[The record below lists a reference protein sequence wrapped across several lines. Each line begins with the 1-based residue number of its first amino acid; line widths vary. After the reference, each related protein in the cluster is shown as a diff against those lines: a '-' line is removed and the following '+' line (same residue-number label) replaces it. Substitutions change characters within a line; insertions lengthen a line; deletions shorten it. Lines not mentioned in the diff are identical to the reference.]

1 MADWDPP
8 SSFRCHFRET
18 KKYDNFTGFG
28 FAEAN
33 LIMVWQTVFNE
44 FFAEILGERKKRCVY
59 SLHKA
64 LYEQT
69 PGNWEILFKSFPK

>member
-44 FFAEILGERKKRCVY
+44 FFAVQRNQKV
-59 SLHKA
+59 
-64 LYEQT
+64 
-69 PGNWEILFKSFPK
+69 